1 MSRANDTDS
10 LNMPGVIR
18 EEEDKLGAIRRDG
31 LNG

>member
-18 EEEDKLGAIRRDG
+18 QEGDKFADIRRDG
-31 LNG
+31 LTG